1 MANGNLNFRLNLL
14 ADTTGLQQ
22 GVNGAKFAVN
32 ALVAAMAAVG
42 VGVSVKGL
50 ADTADSYT
58 NLSARIAVATK
69 DTGGFTT
76 AMAGVQQVALMTNTS
91 LDSTAALFTKVNDVG
106 KQMGLTQ
113 QQSLDLTKTINMA
126 IQTGGG
132 SAAAA
137 DAAIVQ
143 LTQALQ
149 SGVLRGDEFNSIME
163 QAPAISGALSK
174 SLGLTTGELRKMA
187 GEGELSSAKVIGAL
201 REQSASIQADYDK
214 FPTTIGNALQR
225 IQTQWTI
232 LIGTMDQANG
242 ASSTVAQWMVTLAD
256 NMDVITILLDDI
268 GEGFVWVGDQLRKVD
283 TATIEALKTAL
294 INVYDTLKTL
304 ASTVGVAFEAVVDLI
319 NTALTKIF
327 DFSGGV
333 DTAQDKTNGF
343 TKVLQAVNIA
353 LGALN
358 DGFAAIGIGI
368 NLFVGA
374 LYSVASAW
382 ANLVSKLTW
391 GDVRD
396 EAIASMREM
405 KAEADKYY
413 KDASDGAM
421 NFKSKAIEA
430 IKEVEKT
437 QKQIDADAEAKA
449 KENLDKLL
457 ADKKTEVDGVKSGE
471 EEKLKAVQAYAEAA
485 IKANGGVISGVMQA
499 DLTTKGY
506 MVTLS
511 EAGKVT
517 VLSMAEAKKAT
528 EENAEAT
535 KLAQE
540 KAKQAEQE
548 YQDFLRTS
556 AIERISLNKQIIEAK
571 KAGDLT
577 AVSSAQA
584 SIAEINKKE
593 IELNDARKA
602 RNAEVIGGIN
612 GVSKTAE
619 VAAKGAA
626 EALGIDLDVSLN
638 RVSKG
643 FKQAGGNVTALTENV
658 KGLGIKG
665 VEASNLI
672 YDGWTKWLDKAKSP
686 AEIDFAKQKLN
697 EFQEKGVFSTK
708 QVELGMQAI
717 QRATAKLPADL
728 DEVGAAFERLGIKTK
743 EQLKLAAQSALAD
756 FNTVQASGKATA
768 EGIKQAYERTMQA
781 AAASGDVAVIAS
793 AKAKAASLGLEVQ
806 IDETGKASVKSMDKL
821 SSANERV
828 KSSAEAIGDGYR
840 TAGAIARE
848 EAKSAQQ
855 AWLDAAQQSNQD
867 FRDKMKRSSDE
878 MSRLLTYESLTRA
891 DVVSQ
896 LQSKGY
902 DQKEAEKLAGNIW
915 SKAME
920 ADREAKFSS
929 LGKSG
934 FGGSNAVYQRE
945 FDKAFSEG
953 RTTQSGTNKI
963 NELLRKAAGATGSSG
978 LPADSINVNEL
989 APPVSTPTATQTAS
1003 ANTPS
1008 KTVKYEFMHNGK
1020 SVSLYGSQE
1029 DGNAM
1034 DDLLNQL
1041 EAIKKSS

>member
-1 MANGNLNFRLNLL
+1 MANGNLDFRLNLL

-42 VGVSVKGL
+42 VGLSVKGL

-58 NLSARIAVATK
+58 NLSARIAIATK
-69 DTGGFTT
+69 DTGGFVS

-163 QAPAISGALSK
+163 QAPAISDALSK
-174 SLGLTTGELRKMA
+174 SLWVTTGELRKMA

-232 LIGTMDQANG
+232 LIGTMDQAND

-283 TATIEALKTAL
+283 TATIEAFKTAL
-294 INVYDTLKTL
+294 ISVYDTLKTL

-319 NTALTKIF
+319 NTALTQIF
-327 DFSGGV
+327 DFSSGV

-382 ANLVSKLTW
+382 AGLASKLTW

-396 EAIASMREM
+396 EAIASM
-405 KAEADKYY
+405 EAMQAKSEEYY
-413 KDASDGAM
+413 QKASDGAM
-421 NFKSKAIEA
+421 EFKSKTIAAIE
-430 IKEVEKT
+430 EVGKT
-437 QKQIDADAEAKA
+437 QQQKDAEAVA
-449 KENLDKLL
+449 GSKEKLDKLL
-457 ADKKTEVDGVKSGE
+457 ADQKTEVDGVKSGE
-471 EEKLKAVQAYAEAA
+471 EEKLKAVQEYAEAA

-499 DLTTKGY
+499 DLITKGY
-506 MVTLS
+506 IVTLDN
-511 EAGKVT
+511 AGKV
-517 VLSMAEAKKAT
+517 
-528 EENAEAT
+528 
-535 KLAQE
+535 
-540 KAKQAEQE
+540 
-548 YQDFLRTS
+548 
-556 AIERISLNKQIIEAK
+556 
-571 KAGDLT
+571 
-577 AVSSAQA
+577 AVVA
-584 SIAEINKKE
+584 SKE
-593 IELNDARKA
+593 
-602 RNAEVIGGIN
+602 
-612 GVSKTAE
+612 VSKSVSDTSKAME

-626 EALGIDLDVSLN
+626 EALGINLDVSLN

-643 FKQAGGNVTALTENV
+643 FKEAGGNVTALTENV

-806 IDETGKASVKSMDKL
+806 IDETGKASVKSMDEL

-934 FGGSNAVYQRE
+934 FGGSNVVYQQE

-978 LPADSINVNEL
+978 IPVDSINVNEL
-989 APPVSTPTATQTAS
+989 APPISTPTASQTAS
-1003 ANTPS
+1003 VNAPS